1 MHEIIAI
8 DGPAYVG
15 KSEIAKQLA
24 LMTGYAFVN
33 TGHMYRAVAKQMS
46 DRAMHADEMDAILK
60 LAEQTDFS
68 FRLIAGEHKTFVNH
82 EDWTL
87 SLNNAD
93 YVKTASTIAQN
104 QDLRDILTDKQRQ
117 FSDSQSLIMEG
128 RDIGSVVFPNAH
140 WKFFVT
146 ATDEIRAKRMR
157 KMIIAADGQCTQSL
171 EILMQRVA
179 DLDDADKNRKI
190 APLVQCEDAIVYDNT
205 DSPDAL
211 EDAKILF
218 DYIKDNTGKTD
229 CNTGVQLVY
238 GKH

>member
-33 TGHMYRAVAKQMS
+33 TGHMYRAVAK
-46 DRAMHADEMDAILK
+46 AMTEKSLTIANFDVILEI
-60 LAEQTDFS
+60 ARNMDFS
-68 FRLIAGEHKTFVNH
+68 FRLIEGQHKTFVND

-87 SLNNAD
+87 VLNNAD
-93 YVKTASTIAQN
+93 YVKTASAIAQN
-104 QDLRDILTDKQRQ
+104 QNLRDLLTDKQRL
-117 FSDSQSLIMEG
+117 FSKAQSLIMEG
-128 RDIGSVVFPNAH
+128 RDISSVVFPNAH